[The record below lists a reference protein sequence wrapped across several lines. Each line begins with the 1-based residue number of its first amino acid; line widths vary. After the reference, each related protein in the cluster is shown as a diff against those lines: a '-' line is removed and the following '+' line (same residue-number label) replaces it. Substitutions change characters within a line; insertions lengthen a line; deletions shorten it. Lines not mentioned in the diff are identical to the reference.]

1 MDNFFY
7 SLYTSIVSKKV
18 ASFGIFVLIISGL
31 LFIASKIQFEE
42 DITKLIPT
50 NDKTSEIQKVLKSVN
65 FADKIIVN
73 ITRQPGGSVDDITQ
87 YAAQFIDSVTLRS
100 GKHITQIQGKVEEE
114 DIFNTLDFVYKNLP
128 LFLQENDYKD
138 IKNKIQK
145 DSVEAITNSN
155 YKTLV
160 SPTGI
165 IAKDNILKDP
175 LGLSFIALKKLQQLS
190 FGDDFTLHNGF
201 LLSKDQNHVLLFIT
215 PKLKS
220 SETAKNAAFV
230 EDLYLINN
238 QLNGLFKDK
247 VQSEYFGGALIAVA
261 NAKQIK
267 RDIQLTI
274 SIAITI
280 LLIILIFFYRKITI
294 PIILFVPTIF
304 GGLLAIALL
313 YLIRVKISAI
323 SLGIGSVLLGV
334 TLDYSLHILTHIRST
349 TNIKAVYKEIT
360 TPVLMSSLTTALAFL
375 CLLFLESQAL
385 QDLGIFAAISVVGS
399 SFFALIFIPQVYKST
414 SQKKPKTTLIDN
426 AAQYPLHKN
435 KWAIIVLTLLLIV
448 SLFTYNKVQFN
459 NDISK
464 LNFEP
469 QELKDAQLRLDALTN
484 IASKSIYLAA
494 YEDSEQGALQ
504 INDKIFEKLQIL
516 KAEGKVID
524 FSSIGSLIYSEKA
537 QKERI
542 SRWNSFWNTN
552 TIADTKA
559 NLIESGNKLGFKPN
573 SFNAFYILLESNF
586 KPLKIT
592 DYNALKTISI
602 ADYIT
607 TKDDFITATT
617 LVKVKDENAQHIVD
631 IFKDQPQTI
640 VIDRKHMNETFL
652 GNLKNDFNKL
662 VGYSLI
668 VVLLILLLFY
678 RSLSLT
684 LVTSIPIA
692 ITWLLTIGIMGLF
705 SLEFNIFNI
714 IISTFIF
721 GLGIDYSIFMT
732 NGLLHEY
739 RTGEKALATHKT
751 SIILSVIT
759 TILGVGVL
767 IFAKHPALYTI
778 SLLSIIGILSAI
790 VISFTIQPQL
800 FRLFIG
806 SKTKRPITLRL
817 FIHSVLSFCYY
828 GIGGLL
834 LSLFSVFL
842 IKIIPLPKKMKMKW
856 FHKIMSKFMGSVLY
870 TNPFVRKKIIN
881 QSNETFKKPGVI
893 IANHTSFLDI
903 LAIGM
908 LYPKIIFLVND
919 WVYNSPVFGKAVQ
932 LAGFYPVSS
941 GIENGLDHLKKKV
954 DQGYS
959 LIAFPEGTRSN
970 TNKIKRFHK
979 GAFYLAEQFGLDI
992 IPILIHGN
1000 SEVLPKGSFIIK
1012 DGSITIKILDRIK
1025 ANDTSFGENYARKTK
1040 QIGAYFKSEF
1050 GKLRNEIEHDAYF
1063 NNIILEEYR
1072 YKGDSLYKEV
1082 LNDLKINKEIYKIII
1097 DTVGKKETILHISKD
1112 SGQLDFLLSLDSPDR
1127 KIINYIENKNTRDI
1141 VKNSYITNN
1150 HSKIICVDNL
1160 EETMAYDASVLII
1173 NLATIT
1179 QNELEKVLSSKINLL
1194 ILLKEGQNIHT
1205 QIITNLGF
1213 EIDHQKNNLVI
1224 LKNKEN

>member
-1 MDNFFY
+1 MNSFFY
-7 SLYTSIVSKKV
+7 SVYKSISPKKNV
-18 ASFGIFVLIISGL
+18 SFGILVIIMSCL
-31 LFIASKIQFEE
+31 LFVASKIEFEE
-42 DITKLIPT
+42 DITKLIPSG
-50 NDKTSEIQKVLKSVN
+50 NKTSEIQKVLKTVN

-73 ITRQPGGSVDDITQ
+73 ISREPEGSVDDLTRYASQLVDSIT
-87 YAAQFIDSVTLRS
+87 IKS
-100 GKHITQIQGKVEEE
+100 GQNIKQIQGKVKEEE
-114 DIFNTLDFVYKNLP
+114 IFNILDFVYKNLP
-128 LFLQENDYKD
+128 LFLQENDYKV
-138 IKNKIQK
+138 IHNKIQK
-145 DSVEAITNSN
+145 DSIEAITNSN

-165 IAKDNILKDP
+165 IAKDNILRDP

-201 LLSKDQNHVLLFIT
+201 LLSKDKNHVLLFIT

-220 SETAKNAAFV
+220 SETDKNAAFV
-230 EDLYLINN
+230 KDLYQINN
-238 QLNGLFKDK
+238 QLNNLFKDK
-247 VQSEYFGGALIAVA
+247 VKSEYFGGTLIAVA
-261 NAKQIK
+261 NARQIK
-267 RDIQLTI
+267 QDIQLTI
-274 SIAITI
+274 GIAIVI
-280 LLIILIFFYRKITI
+280 LLVILILFYKKITI
-294 PIILFVPTIF
+294 PLVLFVPTVF

-313 YLIRVKISAI
+313 YLIRAKISAI

-334 TLDYSLHILTHIRST
+334 TLDYSLHILTHIRNN

-375 CLLFLESQAL
+375 CLLFLNSQAL

-399 SFFALIFIPQVYKST
+399 SLFALIFIPQVYKGT
-414 SQKKPKTTLIDN
+414 SQKKSKTTLIDS
-426 AAQYPLHKN
+426 AAKYPLHKN
-435 KWAIIVLTLLLIV
+435 KWAIIALTLLLAV
-448 SLFTYNKVQFN
+448 SLFTYDRVQFN
-459 NDISK
+459 KDISK

-469 QELKDAQLRLDALTN
+469 KELKEAQLRLDVLTN

-494 YEDSEQGALQ
+494 YANSQQNALEVNDS
-504 INDKIFEKLQIL
+504 IFKKLQIL
-516 KAEGKVID
+516 KEEGKVID
-524 FSSIGSLIYSEKA
+524 FSSVGSLIHSKNT

-542 SRWNSFWNTN
+542 SKWNLFWDTN
-552 TIADTKA
+552 TIANTKA

-573 SFNAFYILLESNF
+573 SFDAFYTLLESNF
-586 KPLKIT
+586 KPLEII
-592 DYNALKTISI
+592 DYNDLKTISI

-607 TKDDFITATT
+607 TKDDFITVTT
-617 LVKVKDENAQHIVD
+617 LVKVKDENIQDIVN
-631 IFKDQPQTI
+631 IFKDQSQTI
-640 VIDRKHMNETFL
+640 VIDRKHINETFL

-678 RSLSLT
+678 KSLSLT

-692 ITWLLTIGIMGLF
+692 LTWLLTIGLMGLF

-732 NGLLHEY
+732 NGLLHEH
-739 RTGEKALATHKT
+739 RTGEKAVATHKT

-790 VISFTIQPQL
+790 VISFTIQPLL
-800 FRLFIG
+800 FNLFIG

-817 FIHSVLSFCYY
+817 FLHSVLSFGYY
-828 GIGGLL
+828 GLGGLL

-842 IKIIPLPKKMKMKW
+842 IKIIPLPKKTKMKW

-870 TNPFVRKKIIN
+870 TNPFVSKKIIN
-881 QSNETFKKPGVI
+881 QGNETFKKPAVI

-908 LYPKIIFLVND
+908 LYPKLIFLVND
-919 WVYNSPVFGKAVQ
+919 WVYNSPIFGKAVQ
-932 LAGFYPVSS
+932 LAGFYPVSN
-941 GIENGLDHLKKKV
+941 GIEKGLEHLKKKIE
-954 DQGYS
+954 QGYS
-959 LIAFPEGTRSN
+959 LIAFPEGTRSD

-979 GAFYLAEQFGLDI
+979 GAFYLAEQFELDI

-1025 ANDTSFGENYARKTK
+1025 ANDTGFGENYTKKTK
-1040 QIGAYFKSEF
+1040 QIGAYFKNEF
-1050 GKLRNEIEHDAYF
+1050 EKLRKEIEQDTYF
-1063 NNIILEEYR
+1063 HNIILEEYR
-1072 YKGDSLYKEV
+1072 YKGDILYKEV
-1082 LNDLKINKEIYKIII
+1082 QKDLKINKANYKKII
-1097 DTVGKKETILHISKD
+1097 DTIEKRENIIHLSKD
-1112 SGQLDFLLSLDSPDR
+1112 SGQLDFLLSLDGPDR
-1127 KIINYIENKNTRDI
+1127 KIINYIQKENSRQI

-1150 HSKIICVDNL
+1150 HSKIICEDSL
-1160 EETMAYDASVLII
+1160 KEILLYDASVLIL
-1173 NLATIT
+1173 NLETVT
-1179 QNELEKVLSSKINLL
+1179 QDQLQKVLDSKIKQI
-1194 ILLKEGQNIHT
+1194 ILLKESRDEYIQTMID
-1205 QIITNLGF
+1205 LGF
-1213 EIDHQKNNLVI
+1213 EIKYKIDNMAI
-1224 LKNKEN
+1224 LEK

>member
-1 MDNFFY
+1 MNSFFY
-7 SLYTSIVSKKV
+7 NLYKAIVSRKIV
-18 ASFGIFVLIISGL
+18 GFGTLVIIMSFLFFV
-31 LFIASKIQFEE
+31 ASKIQFEE
-42 DITKLIPT
+42 DITKLIPSS
-50 NDKTSEIQKVLKSVN
+50 DKTSEIQKVLKTVN

-73 ITRQPGGSVDDITQ
+73 ITRKPQGSVDDLTQ
-87 YAAQFIDSVTLRS
+87 YASQLIDSITAKS
-100 GKHITQIQGKVEEE
+100 GQNIKQIQGNVKEEE
-114 DIFNTLDFVYKNLP
+114 IFNTLEFVYKNLP
-128 LFLQENDYKD
+128 LFLQKNDYNI

-145 DSVEAITNSN
+145 DSIEAITNSN
-155 YKTLV
+155 YKILV

-175 LGLSFIALKKLQQLS
+175 LGLSFIALKKLKQLN
-190 FGDDFTLHNGF
+190 FGDGFTLHNGF
-201 LLSKDQNHVLLFIT
+201 LLSKDQNHILLFIT

-220 SETAKNAAFV
+220 SETAKNATFV
-230 EDLYLINN
+230 EDLYRINN
-238 QLNGLFKDK
+238 QLNDLFKDK
-247 VQSEYFGGALIAVA
+247 VKSEYFGGTLIAVA
-261 NAKQIK
+261 NAQQIK
-267 RDIQLTI
+267 QDIQLTI
-274 SIAITI
+274 GIAITI
-280 LLIILIFFYRKITI
+280 LLIILVFFYKKVTI

-313 YLIRVKISAI
+313 YLIRAKISAI

-334 TLDYSLHILTHIRST
+334 TLDYSLHILTHIRSSS
-349 TNIKAVYKEIT
+349 NIKAVYKEIT

-375 CLLFLESQAL
+375 CLLFLDSQAL
-385 QDLGIFAAISVVGS
+385 QDLGVFAAISVVGS
-399 SFFALIFIPQVYKST
+399 SFFALIFIPQVYKKT

-435 KWAIIVLTLLLIV
+435 KWVIITLTLLLIV
-448 SLFTYNKVQFN
+448 SVFTYNKVQFN
-459 NDISK
+459 KDISK

-494 YEDSEQGALQ
+494 YENSEQGALQ
-504 INDKIFEKLQIL
+504 INDKIFEKLQLL
-516 KAEGKVID
+516 KNEGKVID
-524 FSSIGSLIYSEKA
+524 FSSIGSLIYSEKT

-542 SRWNSFWNTN
+542 SRWNSFWNSSTITN
-552 TIADTKA
+552 TKA
-559 NLIESGNKLGFKPN
+559 NLIESGNKLGFKST
-573 SFNAFYILLESNF
+573 SFGAFYTLLESDF
-586 KPLKIT
+586 KPLEIT
-592 DYNALKTISI
+592 DYNALNTISI

-607 TKDDFITATT
+607 TKDDFTTVTT
-617 LVKVKDENAQHIVD
+617 LVKVKDENAQYIVD
-631 IFKDQPQTI
+631 VFKDQSQTI

-790 VISFTIQPQL
+790 VVSFTIQPQL

-806 SKTKRPITLRL
+806 SKTKRPTMLRL
-817 FIHSVLSFCYY
+817 FIHSALSFGYY
-828 GIGGLL
+828 GLGGLF

-842 IKIIPLPKKMKMKW
+842 IKIVPLPKKIKMKW
-856 FHKIMSKFMGSVLY
+856 FHEIMSKFMKSVLY
-870 TNPFVRKKIIN
+870 TNPFISKKVIN
-881 QSNETFKKPGVI
+881 QGNETFEKPGVI

-903 LAIGM
+903 LVIGM

-919 WVYNSPVFGKAVQ
+919 WVYNSPFFGKAVR

-941 GIENGLDHLKKKV
+941 GIENGLEHLKKKI

-979 GAFYLAEQFGLDI
+979 GAFYLAEQFQLDI

-1000 SEVLPKGSFIIK
+1000 SEILPKGSFIIK
-1012 DGSITIKILDRIK
+1012 DGSVTLKILDRIK
-1025 ANDTSFGENYARKTK
+1025 VNDASFGENYARKTK
-1040 QIGAYFKSEF
+1040 QIGAYFKNQFE
-1050 GKLRNEIEHDAYF
+1050 KLRNEIEHDEYF

-1072 YKGDSLYKEV
+1072 YKGDLLYKEV
-1082 LNDLKINKEIYKIII
+1082 VKDLKINKEIYKIII

-1112 SGQLDFLLSLDSPDR
+1112 SGQLDFLLSLDSTDR
-1127 KIINYIENKNTRDI
+1127 KIINYIEKKDTRN
-1141 VKNSYITNN
+1141 VVRNSFISNN
-1150 HSKIICVDNL
+1150 HSKIICLDDI
-1160 EETMAYDASVLII
+1160 EEISSYEASVLII
-1173 NLATIT
+1173 NIALVK
-1179 QNELEKVLSSKINLL
+1179 QNQLEKLFSNKIKLL
-1194 ILLKEGQNIHT
+1194 ILLKESKDIHK

-1213 EIDHQKNNLVI
+1213 EIICKKGSLII
-1224 LKNKEN
+1224 LGK

>member
-1 MDNFFY
+1 MNSFFY
-7 SLYTSIVSKKV
+7 NLYKAIVSRKIV
-18 ASFGIFVLIISGL
+18 GFGTLVIIMSFLFFV
-31 LFIASKIQFEE
+31 ASKIQFEE
-42 DITKLIPT
+42 DITKLIPSS
-50 NDKTSEIQKVLKSVN
+50 DKTSEIQKVLKTVN

-73 ITRQPGGSVDDITQ
+73 ITRKPQGSVDDLTQ
-87 YAAQFIDSVTLRS
+87 YASQLIDSITAKS
-100 GKHITQIQGKVEEE
+100 GQNIKQIQGNVKEEE
-114 DIFNTLDFVYKNLP
+114 IFNTLEFVYKNLP
-128 LFLQENDYKD
+128 LFLQKNDYNI

-145 DSVEAITNSN
+145 DSIEAITNSN
-155 YKTLV
+155 YKILV

-175 LGLSFIALKKLQQLS
+175 LGLSFIALKKLKQLN
-190 FGDDFTLHNGF
+190 FGDGFTLHNGF
-201 LLSKDQNHVLLFIT
+201 LLSKDQNHILLFIT

-220 SETAKNAAFV
+220 SETAKNATFV
-230 EDLYLINN
+230 EDLYRINN
-238 QLNGLFKDK
+238 QLNDLFKDK
-247 VQSEYFGGALIAVA
+247 VKSEYFGGTLIAVA
-261 NAKQIK
+261 NAQQIK
-267 RDIQLTI
+267 QDIQLTI

-280 LLIILIFFYRKITI
+280 LLIILVFFYKKVTI

-313 YLIRVKISAI
+313 YLIRAKISAI

-334 TLDYSLHILTHIRST
+334 TLDYSLHILTHIRSSS
-349 TNIKAVYKEIT
+349 NIKAVYKEIT
-360 TPVLMSSLTTALAFL
+360 IPVLMSSLTTALAFL
-375 CLLFLESQAL
+375 CLLFLDSQAL
-385 QDLGIFAAISVVGS
+385 QDLGVFAAISVVGS
-399 SFFALIFIPQVYKST
+399 SFFALIFIPQVYKKT

-435 KWAIIVLTLLLIV
+435 KWVIITLTLLLIV
-448 SLFTYNKVQFN
+448 SVFTYNKVQFN
-459 NDISK
+459 KDISK

-494 YEDSEQGALQ
+494 YENSEQGALQ
-504 INDKIFEKLQIL
+504 INDKIFEKLQLL
-516 KAEGKVID
+516 KNEGKVID
-524 FSSIGSLIYSEKA
+524 FSSIGSLIYSEKT

-542 SRWNSFWNTN
+542 SRWNSFWNSSTITN
-552 TIADTKA
+552 TKA
-559 NLIESGNKLGFKPN
+559 NLIESGNKLGFKST
-573 SFNAFYILLESNF
+573 SFGAFYTLLESDF
-586 KPLKIT
+586 KPLEIT
-592 DYNALKTISI
+592 DYNALNTISI

-607 TKDDFITATT
+607 TKDDFTTVTT
-617 LVKVKDENAQHIVD
+617 LVKVKDENAQYIVD
-631 IFKDQPQTI
+631 VFKDQSQTI

-790 VISFTIQPQL
+790 VVSFTIQPQL

-806 SKTKRPITLRL
+806 SKTKRPTMLRL
-817 FIHSVLSFCYY
+817 FIHSVLSFGYY
-828 GIGGLL
+828 GLGGLF

-842 IKIIPLPKKMKMKW
+842 IKIVPLPKKIKMKW
-856 FHKIMSKFMGSVLY
+856 FHEIMSKFMKSVLY
-870 TNPFVRKKIIN
+870 TNPFISKKVIN
-881 QSNETFKKPGVI
+881 QGNETFEKPGVI

-903 LAIGM
+903 LVIGM

-919 WVYNSPVFGKAVQ
+919 WVYNSPFFGKAVR

-941 GIENGLDHLKKKV
+941 GIENGLEHLKKKI

-979 GAFYLAEQFGLDI
+979 GAFYLAEQFQLDI

-1000 SEVLPKGSFIIK
+1000 SEILPKGSFIIK
-1012 DGSITIKILDRIK
+1012 DGSVTLKILDRIK
-1025 ANDTSFGENYARKTK
+1025 VNDASFGENYARKTK
-1040 QIGAYFKSEF
+1040 QIGAYFKNQFE
-1050 GKLRNEIEHDAYF
+1050 KLRNEIEHDEYF

-1072 YKGDSLYKEV
+1072 YKGDLLYKEV
-1082 LNDLKINKEIYKIII
+1082 VKDLKINKEIYKIII

-1112 SGQLDFLLSLDSPDR
+1112 SGQLDFLLSLDSTDR
-1127 KIINYIENKNTRDI
+1127 KIINYIEKKDTRN
-1141 VKNSYITNN
+1141 VVRNSFISNN
-1150 HSKIICVDNL
+1150 HSKIICLDDI
-1160 EETMAYDASVLII
+1160 EEISSYEASVLII
-1173 NLATIT
+1173 NIALVK
-1179 QNELEKVLSSKINLL
+1179 QNQLEKLFSNKIKLL
-1194 ILLKEGQNIHT
+1194 ILLKESKDIHK

-1213 EIDHQKNNLVI
+1213 EIICKKGSLII
-1224 LKNKEN
+1224 LGK